1 MEYSSVMSP
10 RESKADTAT
19 NRRVV
24 ELIRSACKDSGM
36 RRDEIAEKSGVP
48 DGTLGNIL
56 AGRRPV
62 YVEQM
67 IALARALDVD
77 ARNWIAVLAQG
88 HEHDQ
93 EDELEKRRVAK
104 AVSDPAPTLPRVA
117 MTDDEPAGAP
127 ED

>member
-48 DGTLGNIL
+48 EGTLGNIL

-67 IALARALDVD
+67 IGLARALNVD
-77 ARNWIAVLAQG
+77 ARDWIAVLAQK
-88 HEHDQ
+88 
-93 EDELEKRRVAK
+93 DELQKRRDAR
-104 AVSDPAPTLPRVA
+104 ASSDPTSSVPRVA
-117 MTDDEPAGAP
+117 LTDDEPAGAP